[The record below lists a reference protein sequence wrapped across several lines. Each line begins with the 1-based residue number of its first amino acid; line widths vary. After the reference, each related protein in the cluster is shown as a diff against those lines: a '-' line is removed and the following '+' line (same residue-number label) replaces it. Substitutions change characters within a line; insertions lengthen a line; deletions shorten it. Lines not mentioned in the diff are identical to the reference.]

1 MTQLDMLAVDE
12 LVREIA
18 RALVD
23 APDAVQVESDSREEN
38 TVLRLKVAP
47 QDVGKVIGKQGR
59 TARSVRTILGAV
71 SMKLHHRYTLDILEE
86 DEDFGQMLHT
96 DHELPPRITILNG
109 LVFMQDQNENI
120 YAWNLRIVRPRLDA
134 HDCHITNPTLAFR
147 SMIGLGFVSNFQV
160 RLVDPSHFRG
170 VEEPRPVIPECCV
183 MPATR

>member
-23 APDAVQVESDSREEN
+23 EPDAVQVESDSREEN

-86 DEDFGQMLHT
+86 ED
-96 DHELPPRITILNG
+96 
-109 LVFMQDQNENI
+109 
-120 YAWNLRIVRPRLDA
+120 
-134 HDCHITNPTLAFR
+134 
-147 SMIGLGFVSNFQV
+147 
-160 RLVDPSHFRG
+160 
-170 VEEPRPVIPECCV
+170 
-183 MPATR
+183 